1 MEETLKLIA
10 EKLDKDFWD
19 YFAMFT
25 PLVLSVVA
33 ILISLWNSFWSNNV
47 KKVDADLIFDE
58 AMSEFY
64 IIIRNVGKKTI
75 VVNSVSL
82 KAKDLSAGEVYELGK
97 REHLWS
103 QKESEGY
110 IPPNSIIKYTPC
122 NGSIYDVFGYEGHF
136 FDVTDENENLMVNLE
151 VEDMDGQKWIFRTRF
166 TLGEIDKKLKCV
178 G

>member
-1 MEETLKLIA
+1 MEESLKLIA
-10 EKLDKDFWD
+10 ERLDKDFWD

-33 ILISLWNSFWSNNV
+33 ILISLWNSFWSNDV
-47 KKVDADLIFDE
+47 KKIEADLVFDE

-82 KAKDLSAGEVYELGK
+82 NTRRSSAGEVYELGK

-103 QKESEGY
+103 QKNDEGY
-110 IPPNSIIKYTPC
+110 ITPNTILKFTPC
-122 NGSIYDVFGYEGHF
+122 NGSIYDVFGYQGHF
-136 FDVTDENENLMVNLE
+136 FDVTEENENLVVYLE
-151 VEDMDGQKWIFRTRF
+151 VEDMDGQKWVFKTKF
-166 TLGEIDKKLKCV
+166 TLGDIDEKIK
-178 G
+178 